1 MPAVKSLSTS
11 LLACCSGTPTLGP
24 VVPVLLM
31 NEGVVVYES
40 RKRED
45 FAGVLVFTFVCARV
59 CVCVCVCVCGWLR
72 QLMCVS
78 VRRCVFEPGVQM

>member
-1 MPAVKSLSTS
+1 MPAVKSPSTS

-40 RKRED
+40 RKTED
-45 FAGVLVFTFVCARV
+45 SAGVRV
-59 CVCVCVCVCGWLR
+59 LTCVCVCRWLS
-72 QLMCVS
+72 QLTCVS
-78 VRRCVFEPGVQM
+78 VRKCVFELGLHM